1 MDYRLVRDHPPLTP
15 WPEEEDDV
23 AAELKALETLEAE
36 DDVAAPPLPDSPPPP
51 PPPASGAPET
61 RPASPPPPPRPDGP
75 PGPAGPQG
83 PAGPAGPPG
92 PAGPDLHIGMSVK
105 QAELESSVAALSAKV
120 SELQRTVQRLVEA
133 RGLPLSNCLPM
144 SPQLSSS
151 TNSSAELVEPS
162 DVPGAR

>member
-1 MDYRLVRDHPPLTP
+1 M
-15 WPEEEDDV
+15 
-23 AAELKALETLEAE
+23 AAELEALETLEAE

-51 PPPASGAPET
+51 APPASGAPKT

-133 RGLPLSNCLPM
+133 RGLPLSNSTPAFPVY
-144 SPQLSSS
+144 SLSFS

-162 DVPGAR
+162 DVPAELTELVAGDC

>member
-1 MDYRLVRDHPPLTP
+1 M
-15 WPEEEDDV
+15 

-51 PPPASGAPET
+51 APPASGAPKT
-61 RPASPPPPPRPDGP
+61 CPASPPPPPRPDGP

-133 RGLPLSNCLPM
+133 RGLPLSSCLPM

-162 DVPGAR
+162 DVPGAS

>member
-51 PPPASGAPET
+51 APPASGAPKT

-133 RGLPLSNCLPM
+133 LPYESVVHAM

-151 TNSSAELVEPS
+151 TNSSAELVEQS